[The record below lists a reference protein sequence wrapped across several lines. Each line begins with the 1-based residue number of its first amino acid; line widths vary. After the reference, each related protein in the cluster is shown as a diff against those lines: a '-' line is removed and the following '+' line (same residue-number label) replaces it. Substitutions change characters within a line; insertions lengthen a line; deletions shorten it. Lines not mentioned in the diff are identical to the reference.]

1 MFHWNMESSFLY
13 YWKISLKIDRK
24 YSSSGGSIFSTNLI
38 DILFA
43 FLLEVA
49 KLSITVIIKN
59 IFPAT
64 LFYPG
69 QEVFITLIQNYWEV
83 MFKNDHSL
91 ILKVEFFSS
100 DRSWWDKDDLL
111 LCRNCPPLQL
121 GQETHQKEPSHSNIW
136 AVNKCSTKY

>member
-1 MFHWNMESSFLY
+1 MESSFLY

-49 KLSITVIIKN
+49 KLSSTVIIKN

-91 ILKVEFFSS
+91 ILKVEFFLF
-100 DRSWWDKDDLL
+100 RSKLM
-111 LCRNCPPLQL
+111 RQRRPPPLQKLSPSPARSRNTSKRTISFQPL
-121 GQETHQKEPSHSNIW
+121 GCK
-136 AVNKCSTKY
+136 